1 MSLRCELI
9 CLTVQPDY
17 LTNIF
22 TVRASLYFDTLGRR
36 ATQPADAL
44 GLETIVSLLEE
55 LPPLS
60 PRDLVGCRHRAALR
74 RHKDPQAQQ
83 KQQTQQAAPR
93 LHIPQDL
100 EAYTEAIQH
109 KVNATIRREMVFQC
123 LPNVP
128 RIGDKVFPS
137 RVNIDPA
144 DPETAVEQTLEAMAA
159 GVRLIT
165 RPVVAEGPFRV
176 ELDLLVRADLGK
188 GVDEFMQYTPVA
200 ISSHSVARR
209 AKSTQLADCRVTDI
223 GALGLAVP
231 VPINF
236 RHRAAAGD
244 AQKVAMAHVVLQQ
257 WGFAADTVAL
267 IGRAGPGRP
276 RCFFFDAPSVLP
288 GLQAALE
295 EPIPSGPRRIKE
307 CQTCEF
313 HNHCRA
319 QLLQELEISLLLP
332 GDKAR
337 SWREKGIETLP
348 QLAASGNGEH
358 PQLAQAWMDGQAA
371 LRRPQERW
379 FEQPELWGGAKRNTD
394 GGLRDWVEIDVDM
407 EAHPN
412 RGTFLWG
419 TFDGSRY
426 IGFGDFSR
434 EGDEGQHVAEFWH
447 WMQARKD
454 HAVAAGKNFQV
465 WVYAAQGE
473 NYWLRHAAE
482 RYGGRRYKIDGMN
495 QQVTMPTLEQVNAFI
510 ASEHWCDCFSLVKK
524 ALAPTD
530 SLGLKT
536 VAPLAGFEF
545 SQAGINGK
553 AAVELFEQAIG
564 GSRGTAQAA
573 RRKLERYNADDCVA
587 TSTVRAWLRRGAP
600 GLQELRRQ

>member
-1 MSLRCELI
+1 M
-9 CLTVQPDY
+9 
-17 LTNIF
+17 
-22 TVRASLYFDTLGRR
+22 
-36 ATQPADAL
+36 
-44 GLETIVSLLEE
+44 SLLEDF
-55 LPPLS
+55 PPLGPS
-60 PRDLVGCRHRAALR
+60 DLVGCRHRAALR
-74 RHKDPQAQQ
+74 RHKKRQEQA
-83 KQQTQQAAPR
+83 TAAR
-93 LHIPQDL
+93 IHIPQDL
-100 EAYTEAIQH
+100 EAYIEAIHH
-109 KVNATIRREMVFQC
+109 KANASIRREMVLRH
-123 LPNVP
+123 LPTKP

-137 RVNIDPA
+137 RVDIDPTER
-144 DPETAVEQTLEAMAA
+144 ETAVEQTLEALASGA
-159 GVRLIT
+159 RLIT
-165 RPVVAEGPFRV
+165 RPVLAEGSFRV
-176 ELDLLVRADLGK
+176 ELDLLVRTDFGK

-209 AKSTQLADCRVTDI
+209 AKATQLADCRVADI

-231 VPINF
+231 APIDF

-244 AQKVAMAHVVLQQ
+244 AQKVAIAHVILRN
-257 WGFAADTVAL
+257 WGFAASSVAL
-267 IGRAGPGRP
+267 IGRAGPGKP

-295 EPIPSGPRRIKE
+295 EPIPTGPRRVKE

-319 QLLQELEISLLLP
+319 QLLESQEISLLLP

-337 SWREKGIETLP
+337 NWREKGIETLP
-348 QLAASGNGEH
+348 QLAASGNGEQ

-379 FEQPELWGGAKRNTD
+379 FEQPELWGGSAR
-394 GGLRDWVEIDVDM
+394 GESGELRDWVEIDVDM

-426 IGFGDFSR
+426 IGFGDFIR
-434 EGDEGQHVAEFWH
+434 DGDESQHVAEFWH
-447 WMQARKD
+447 WLQARKR
-454 HAVAAGKNFQV
+454 HALEAGKNFQV

-473 NYWLRHAAE
+473 NYWLRQAAE
-482 RYGGRRYKIDGMN
+482 RYGGRRYEVAGSATR
-495 QQVTMPTLEQVNAFI
+495 VTMPTLEEVNAFI
-510 ASEHWCDCFSLVKK
+510 ASEHWCDCFGLVKK

-564 GSRGTAQAA
+564 GSRSTAQAA

-587 TSTVRAWLRRGAP
+587 TSAVRTWLRRGAP
-600 GLQELRRQ
+600 GLRELRR